1 MPSVEGRTLGDLP
14 DVNVWIALLNPQHT
28 HHERAKQ
35 YWERSAAQS
44 IGLCRTTM
52 LGLLR
57 LCTNKAV
64 MGGTP
69 YTSEQAWTAYQ
80 SLIDLPEVVFFA
92 EPPGIDAAM
101 RRHCA
106 HPLFRTADWTDAD
119 KNFPDVDLT
128 PEFKAQAK
136 IDCRH
141 FIQQVYEIPASENF
155 DWGQVGQDFWLTR
168 NGHGAGFR
176 DRPEMYDGRPNAER
190 LDKIARAFGV
200 HYAEFL

>member
-1 MPSVEGRTLGDLP
+1 MELVNGDMAKLAKITQRILSDLNSDEFCAMYVSYLG
-14 DVNVWIALLNPQHT
+14 
-28 HHERAKQ
+28 
-35 YWERSAAQS
+35 
-44 IGLCRTTM
+44 
-52 LGLLR
+52 
-57 LCTNKAV
+57 
-64 MGGTP
+64 
-69 YTSEQAWTAYQ
+69 
-80 SLIDLPEVVFFA
+80 
-92 EPPGIDAAM
+92 
-101 RRHCA
+101 
-106 HPLFRTADWTDAD
+106 TADWTDAD